1 MLVKTRWVGVTEL
14 ITHNNQ
20 TVDPLN
26 PIAKKIKVINA
37 KRKKTDADEE
47 ERSRLEWYGALYL
60 DKKTKVPV
68 IPGRCLAA
76 AIRSGAKKLKLGKLV
91 QEAVQVQQDVPIM
104 YEGSKDPDEMWN
116 DENLRNRAPAKV
128 GQATVM
134 RTRPAFP
141 GWSLEFNI
149 DLDESV
155 LNFAELKEIIDIT
168 GRRIGLCDW
177 RPIYGRFKVETLE
190 QLA

>member
-1 MLVKTRWVGVTEL
+1 MLVKTKWVGLTDL

-26 PIAKKIKVINA
+26 SIAKQIKVINA
-37 KRKKTDADEE
+37 KRKKVDADEE

-91 QEAVQVQQDVPIM
+91 QEAVQVHQDVPIQ
-104 YEGSKDPDEMWN
+104 YVGSRDPDEMWH
-116 DENLRNRAPAKV
+116 DETLRSRAPVKV
-128 GQATVM
+128 GQATIM

-141 GWSLEFNI
+141 DWSLEFTI
-149 DLDESV
+149 DLDDSV

-168 GRRIGLCDW
+168 GRRVGLCDW
-177 RPIYGRFKVETLE
+177 RPTYGRFTVETLE
-190 QLA
+190 KV